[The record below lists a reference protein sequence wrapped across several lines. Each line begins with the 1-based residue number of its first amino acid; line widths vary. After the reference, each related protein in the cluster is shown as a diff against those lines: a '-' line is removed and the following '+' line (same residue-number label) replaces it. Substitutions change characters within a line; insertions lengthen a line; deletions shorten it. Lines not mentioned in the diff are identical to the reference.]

1 MQIDPFMGATLAI
14 LLLFLGKGVIGRAGW
29 LRRYSIP
36 EALVGGVL
44 GAAAVAALYYGA
56 GITVSFDQSL
66 RDALLLYFFAAIGLT
81 SSLRGLASGGRAF
94 VVLTVLAVAF
104 LILQNVI
111 GMGLAGAFG
120 MDPRAGLMVGSVSL
134 TGGVGTTVAWSQH
147 FVDEL
152 GIHNAQELGL
162 AANTVGLITACMVGG
177 PIAAWLMRRHGV
189 QPSRETDLGVG
200 VLRTDEPVVHLDY
213 HGVLMA
219 VFWLNCTLMLGAGI
233 TGLADLTPL
242 KLPAFVGCLVGGIL
256 LRAAGDALLGGRVR
270 LWDIPSMRP
279 GMALISDVSL
289 GLFLTMALMGL
300 RLWEIEPVAGFI
312 AVAMVVQI
320 ALAIAFIVL
329 VVFRAMG
336 GNYEAAVICAGFGG
350 IALGSTAT
358 AVANM
363 TAVTRELGA
372 ARQAFLVVPLVCGFS
387 IDLANALVISVLAGG

>member
-14 LLLFLGKGVIGRAGW
+14 LLLFLGKGVLSRFGW

-36 EALVGGVL
+36 EALVGGLL
-44 GAAAVAALYYGA
+44 GAAIVAGLYYGA
-56 GITVSFDQSL
+56 GITVNFDQSL
-66 RDALLLYFFAAIGLT
+66 RDVLLLYFFAAIGLN
-81 SSLRGLASGGRAF
+81 SNLGSLASGGRAF

-104 LILQNVI
+104 LILQDFI
-111 GMGLAGAFG
+111 GMGLAGLFG
-120 MDPRAGLMVGSVSL
+120 LDPRAGLMVGSISL

-147 FVDEL
+147 FVEEL

-189 QPSRETDLGVG
+189 QPSRQTNLEVG
-200 VLRTDEPVVHLDY
+200 VLRRDEPAVHLDY
-213 HGVLMA
+213 HGVLQA
-219 VFWLNCTLMLGAGI
+219 VFWLNCTLMLGHGI

-242 KLPAFVGCLVGGIL
+242 KLPTFVGCLMAGIV
-256 LRAAGDALLGGRVR
+256 LRAAADAVLAGRLR
-270 LWDIPSMRP
+270 LWDFPSMRP
-279 GMALISDVSL
+279 GMALISDISL

-312 AVAMVVQI
+312 TVAMVVQI
-320 ALAIAFIVL
+320 ALAIAFTVL

-336 GNYEAAVICAGFGG
+336 GNYEASVICAGFGG

-372 ARQAFLVVPLVCGFS
+372 APQAFLVVPLVCGFS